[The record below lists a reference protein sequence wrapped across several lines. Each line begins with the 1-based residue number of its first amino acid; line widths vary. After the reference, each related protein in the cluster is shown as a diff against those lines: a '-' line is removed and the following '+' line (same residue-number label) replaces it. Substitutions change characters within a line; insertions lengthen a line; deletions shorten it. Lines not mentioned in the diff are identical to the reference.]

1 MVKRSSAPEGN
12 RKHRARAQ
20 RERIQRNWI
29 LGGVATIAIAVAGL
43 LLYGVVGI
51 FITPV
56 ATVNGENISTKDFRG
71 RVRLSQAETV
81 NQAIFRQQLE
91 LIPVL
96 LSDVEGTGQRVLNQ
110 MIDDVLIRQEVEL
123 RGGTVTD
130 AEIDKAMA
138 EAFGFF
144 PDGTPTSFP
153 TFTPDPTITALA
165 SITPTITEGP
175 SPTPQPSQTP
185 GPSPTV
191 TATATTRP
199 TATEYVEEA
208 YLANLEITIEGLQ
221 NQFDITRK
229 DFRNQF
235 VSQLYR
241 RKLLEFFEAEE
252 TRATR
257 HIQARHILVEDE
269 DLSNQV
275 FEMLNEGSKWE
286 DLALEFS
293 IDESNKARGGD
304 LGWIP
309 RGLMVP
315 EFEEAVFAGEVGE
328 ILGPVET
335 EFGFHLIEILGQ
347 EDRDLDEFSFQ
358 LAVQTTFNTWLIN
371 IHRNSIIDISK
382 NWLLRVPDAPNIGAP
397 APSNSIP

>member
-29 LGGVATIAIAVAGL
+29 LGGVATIVIAVAGL

-275 FEMLNEGSKWE
+275 LEMLNEGSKWE

-315 EFEEAVFAGEVGE
+315 EFEEAVFTGVVGE

-347 EDRDLDEFSFQ
+347 EDRDLDEYSFQ

-397 APSNSIP
+397 APSSSIP